1 MLFSIHCQSA
11 QGFQKWMGMYTSS
24 ALLPCQLT
32 PFADSGVL
40 DLIPFFRLQSE
51 QNQGELSSLTASSE
65 TTGS

>member
-1 MLFSIHCQSA
+1 MLFSIHCQNV
-11 QGFQKWMGMYTSS
+11 QELQEWMGMCTSS

-40 DLIPFFRLQSE
+40 DLMPFFRLHSE
-51 QNQGELSSLTASSE
+51 QNQGENSSLTVSSE